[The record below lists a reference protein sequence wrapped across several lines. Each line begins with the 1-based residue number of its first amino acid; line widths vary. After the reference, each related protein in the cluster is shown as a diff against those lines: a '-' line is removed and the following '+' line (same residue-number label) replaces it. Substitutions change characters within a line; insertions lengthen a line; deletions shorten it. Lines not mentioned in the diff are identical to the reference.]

1 MAVLTPLMRHWLLA
15 LAALLALAVLLPTA
29 RAQSVNAADE
39 REVKVAFIY
48 NFVLFAEWP
57 GEVGGTLRLCLYG
70 ADRFGQA
77 LDVLQGRLAN
87 ARVIELHRRQK
98 GQSLKDCQ
106 LAYLSDP
113 LNTDSL
119 RLLEELR
126 GLPVLTVA
134 DSPGAAH
141 IGVALNMVEAN
152 GRMGF
157 EVNLYS
163 VRAARIKISSKLLH
177 LAREVVQ

>member
-1 MAVLTPLMRHWLLA
+1 MAFLMPSLHPQLLVLV
-15 LAALLALAVLLPTA
+15 ALLGLAGLLPITSA
-29 RAQSVNAADE
+29 RTVDPADE

-106 LAYLSDP
+106 LAFLSDP
-113 LNTDSL
+113 LNTDGL

-141 IGVALNMVEAN
+141 MGVALNMVEAN

>member
-1 MAVLTPLMRHWLLA
+1 MAFLTPLMRSWLLA
-15 LAALLALAVLLPTA
+15 LAALLALAVLIPTA
-29 RAQSVNAADE
+29 IAQSVKAADE

-57 GEVGGTLRLCLYG
+57 GEVGSTLRLCLYG

-77 LDVLQGRLAN
+77 LDALQGRLAN

-98 GQSLKDCQ
+98 GQSLKDCHIAF
-106 LAYLSDP
+106 LVDP
-113 LNTDSL
+113 LNTDGT
-119 RLLEELR
+119 RVLEELR

-134 DSPGAAH
+134 DSPGAVH
-141 IGVALNMVEAN
+141 LGVALNMVEAN
-152 GRMGF
+152 GRLGF

-163 VRAARIKISSKLLH
+163 VRSTRIKISSKLLH
-177 LAREVVQ
+177 LASEVVQ

>member
-1 MAVLTPLMRHWLLA
+1 MSFVRLSLVTLLA
-15 LAALLALAVLLPTA
+15 LGGCMPIATA
-29 RAQSVNAADE
+29 RAASGVDV

-57 GEVGGTLRLCLYG
+57 AEVGGTLRLCTYG
-70 ADRFGQA
+70 VDRFGQT
-77 LDVLQGRLAN
+77 LDVLQGRPAN
-87 ARVIELHRRQK
+87 ARVIELHRRAK

-106 LAYLSDP
+106 VVFLADP

-119 RLLEELR
+119 RALDELR
-126 GLPVLTVA
+126 GLPVLTVG
-134 DSPGAAH
+134 DSPGAAQL
-141 IGVALNMVEAN
+141 GVALNMVETN

-163 VRAARIKISSKLLH
+163 ARAGRIKISSKLMQ

>member
-1 MAVLTPLMRHWLLA
+1 MSLARLWPATLLA
-15 LAALLALAVLLPTA
+15 LAGLLPIATA
-29 RAQSVNAADE
+29 HAADE

-57 GEVGGTLRLCLYG
+57 AEVGSTLRLCLYG
-70 ADRFGQA
+70 VDRFGEA

-106 LAYLSDP
+106 VAFLADP
-113 LNTDSL
+113 LSAEGIRMLD
-119 RLLEELR
+119 ELR

-134 DSPGAAH
+134 DHPGAAH
-141 IGVALNMVEAN
+141 LGVTLNLVEAN

-157 EVNLYS
+157 QVNLPAA
-163 VRAARIKISSKLLH
+163 RAARIKISSKLLQ
-177 LAREVVQ
+177 LAREVIQ